1 LIEPV
6 AFLFYG
12 GEMARRKFYLAS
24 LTLVLIVFAGAC
36 VNEDRHDNQKV
47 EKSGQQSEAESAVV
61 GIVDFIKKQK
71 LVNFKS
77 TTIGHA
83 FDSYRYLT
91 KKEWKAAVL
100 QSRHVTVDF
109 TGWFERE
116 TLSDKDIRDGI
127 TGRALEIK
135 FVIEPNGSF
144 YVFMV
149 SKIESK
155 SDGKVYRFQS
165 DDIAGILDNIYANK
179 NIAF

>member
-1 LIEPV
+1 
-6 AFLFYG
+6 
-12 GEMARRKFYLAS
+12 
-24 LTLVLIVFAGAC
+24 
-36 VNEDRHDNQKV
+36 
-47 EKSGQQSEAESAVV
+47 
-61 GIVDFIKKQK
+61 
-71 LVNFKS
+71 
-77 TTIGHA
+77 
-83 FDSYRYLT
+83 LT

-109 TGWFERE
+109 TGWVERE

-179 NIAF
+179 NSAF